1 MPLWNV
7 VCPHLPM
14 ATTIYSKEHKR
25 LIEQLKQ
32 ARLAVKL
39 DQRTAAKL
47 LHRTQSYISKIE
59 AGQRRIDV
67 VALKGFAQIYKK
79 PIDYFLK

>member
-1 MPLWNV
+1 
-7 VCPHLPM
+7 M

-32 ARLAVKL
+32 ARLAAKL

-47 LHRTQSYISKIE
+47 LHRTQSYISKVE
-59 AGQRRIDV
+59 AGQRRVDLI
-67 VALKGFAQIYKK
+67 ALKEFAKAYKK
-79 PIDYFLK
+79 PIGYFLK